1 MLGETV
7 DPCLQSWCRWLSWLV
22 VGGVG
27 VFLVLGVWHAWG
39 VAGVAW
45 GYACIDC
52 SAVRLSGYLDF
63 WFSWRPVS
71 DVLALATPQDSALSS
86 QHPDVHGGL
95 QR

>member
-1 MLGETV
+1 MF
-7 DPCLQSWCRWLSWLV
+7 
-22 VGGVG
+22 
-27 VFLVLGVWHAWG
+27 FLVLGVWHAWG

-95 QR
+95 QLLYNGT